1 MLHETWGRG
10 SGTGGGAEWVSM
22 HAHGGCRRDGYY
34 TYRKQHSDVKYEDT
48 HFTLVFCF
56 VVCVMG
62 ARAAVDHNQGWKHCT
77 LKFMVPDG
85 IDRAGH
91 LDMRI
96 FWHGPKSCPSSMML
110 NPLPATTDRTCTVP
124 THCVWCSACIVACT
138 AAAFVSRR
146 RKSSQ
151 VLLRSGN
158 VPSTVLEAGGRGGV
172 RRRGLGRRGET
183 RRVRRG
189 RERGVV
195 LCMVSGACSGGVCV
209 CDAAGCAVGGMYCR
223 GRVLSHF

>member
-1 MLHETWGRG
+1 
-10 SGTGGGAEWVSM
+10 M

-138 AAAFVSRR
+138 AAAFVLRR

-158 VPSTVLEAGGRGGV
+158 VPSTVLEEGGRGGAEVV
-172 RRRGLGRRGET
+172 RRRGLGRRRET
-183 RRVRRG
+183 RTRYSEAEREVWCCVWCPVRAL
-189 RERGVV
+189 E
-195 LCMVSGACSGGVCV
+195 VCV
-209 CDAAGCAVGGMYCR
+209 CVMLRVVRWAVCIVAAAC
-223 GRVLSHF
+223 